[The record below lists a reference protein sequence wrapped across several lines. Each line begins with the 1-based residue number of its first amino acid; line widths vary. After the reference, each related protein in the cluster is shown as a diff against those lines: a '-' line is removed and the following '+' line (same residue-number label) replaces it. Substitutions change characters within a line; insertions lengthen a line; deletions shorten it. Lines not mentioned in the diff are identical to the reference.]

1 MLDTL
6 YKTDNATLLKYRNGR
21 LESSFRYV
29 CHVSTYYDSVP
40 CDEVRGAKFEPLI
53 FILHSIGG
61 GGGITL
67 IDE

>member
-1 MLDTL
+1 MAYPMLGYAMML
-6 YKTDNATLLKYRNGR
+6 YPVTK
-21 LESSFRYV
+21 LEV
-29 CHVSTYYDSVP
+29 H
-40 CDEVRGAKFEPLI
+40 KFEPLI